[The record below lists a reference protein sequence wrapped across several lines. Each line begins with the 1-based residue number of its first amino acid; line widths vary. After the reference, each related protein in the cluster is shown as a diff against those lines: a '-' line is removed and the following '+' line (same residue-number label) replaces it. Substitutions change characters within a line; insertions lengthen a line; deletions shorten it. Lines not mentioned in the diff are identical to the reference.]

1 MPASF
6 SDIFTPVEGDYAL
19 ITLRRVLG
27 CTVDAVWTGGTCAE
41 AGMISAAFGWFN
53 LAVGIVAGLLT
64 TYTVWTAMADTAR
77 DGEAFG
83 SGISMP
89 YTVARVSMGVIM
101 LLPVAGGFSIMQLI
115 VIQLLVWGSGGAD
128 MLWSNMSARIL
139 GGGYSQ
145 VAALDRNDARM
156 RGMIATA
163 IQTRALGHVCAA
175 RLNEI
180 ATDMRKGSPMQ
191 PADNAQGYSG
201 AWFGLI
207 GGKPASRS
215 YFFKDVSGVFNGTQ
229 SLCGMVTFNIGKGYD
244 FPASNSP
251 MNAQDQATYETLKA
265 IANSAV
271 NTGLQNVWSEIDQSA
286 RAIAQAVVN
295 GQKNDAEVQDLIV
308 TGVGAAQEAL
318 TQAINA
324 TVSGGESNIRTLAQQ
339 YLSQTSD
346 AGWIFAV
353 SWQRAGISMT
363 QAFQS
368 IVNSVTITST
378 PPGSLA
384 TALQPMAMPY
394 RTSGQLSGSIFTT
407 IAAAYERDMG
417 FLVAQNGFVANLA
430 SQAPIGIGGEQGIP
444 TQSMGISGLMQWVMG
459 LLTVEGDNDKIQ
471 FSDPLINLVK
481 LGSGLANWGFYALAL
496 GGAAEAGSY
505 LLGPLYGAVASG
517 ASSALWFVGVIFV
530 GAGFWLGGVL
540 PMAPL
545 LYFFGAVISW
555 LVVGLEALVA
565 VPLWVLTHFFPAREP
580 SLIGAS
586 RQGYLLLFGLLM
598 RPILII
604 IGLGISVSLMFGCFV
619 ILNIMFRSAFSLMM
633 PIDGG
638 GTTSALMAAAIIVT
652 YMTAATI
659 VVTNCCAFISEG
671 GDAALRWIEI
681 GVQSLWNA
689 RFGGD
694 VMQPMN
700 PAGGVSGIGRQL
712 GGAGAGIPSNL
723 RRVNADKHDRQ
734 RRQDEKSNS

>member
-6 SDIFTPVEGDYAL
+6 SEIFTPVDGDYAL

-27 CTVDAVWTGGTCAE
+27 CTVDAVWTGGTCTE

-53 LAVGIVAGLLT
+53 LAIGIVAGLLT

-77 DGEAFG
+77 DGQAFG

-145 VAALDRNDARM
+145 VAALDRYDARM

-180 ATDMRKGSPMQ
+180 ATDFGKGDPMQ
-191 PADNAQGYSG
+191 PADTTQGYNGS
-201 AWFGLI
+201 WLWVI
-207 GGKPASRS
+207 GGNPASRS
-215 YFFKDVSGVFNGTQ
+215 YYFKDNSGFFNGTN
-229 SLCGMVTFNIGKGYD
+229 SLCGMVTFEIGKEYD

-251 MNAQDQATYETLKA
+251 LNTHDQATYETLKT
-265 IANSAV
+265 IANGAV

-286 RAIAQAVVN
+286 RAIAQAVVD
-295 GQKNDAEVQDLIV
+295 GQKNDAQYQELIV
-308 TGVGAAQEAL
+308 SGVGAAQEAL
-318 TQAINA
+318 TNAINA

-339 YLSQTSD
+339 YLSQTTD

-363 QAFQS
+363 QFFQS
-368 IVNSVTITST
+368 IVNSVSITST

-384 TALQPMAMPY
+384 TALQPMSMPY
-394 RTSGQLSGSIFTT
+394 RGSAQLAGSTFWT

-417 FLVAQNGFVANLA
+417 FLVAQNGFVANLG
-430 SQAPIGIGGEQGIP
+430 SQAPIGVGGEQGIP
-444 TQSMGISGLMQWVMG
+444 TQSMGISALMSWVMG
-459 LLTVEGDNDKIQ
+459 LLTVEGENDKFQ

-481 LGSGLANWGFYALAL
+481 LGAGLAGWGFGTLAAS
-496 GGAAEAGSY
+496 GAAEAISY
-505 LLGPLYGAVASG
+505 GLGPVAGAVTSG
-517 ASSALWFVGVIFV
+517 AAGATWFVGVIFV
-530 GAGFWLGGVL
+530 GAGFWLGGIL

-545 LYFFGAVISW
+545 LYFFGAIISW
-555 LVVGLEALVA
+555 LVVGLEALIA
-565 VPLWVLTHFFPAREP
+565 VPLWVLSHFFPAREP

-604 IGLGISVSLMFGCFV
+604 IGLGVSVSLMFGSFV

-671 GDAALRWIEI
+671 GDAALRWIEV

-689 RFGGD
+689 RFAGD

-712 GGAGAGIPSNL
+712 GGAGVGVPSNL
-723 RRVNADKHDRQ
+723 RRVNADRHDRH